1 MDQKKFETIL
11 NEHLE
16 KALMENP
23 GSEIG
28 EAFNSGV
35 RTMYNLALSAMYR
48 SIEYQPKEDAK

>member
-48 SIEYQPKEDAK
+48 AIDYQKEDAK